1 MVAFRHAQIVKQ
13 KLPHPYKKDNKIDIS
28 CSQQLENLYTSYHYF
43 LSTKSNL
50 PIHLNMPK

>member
-13 KLPHPYKKDNKIDIS
+13 KVPHPYKKDNKIDIS